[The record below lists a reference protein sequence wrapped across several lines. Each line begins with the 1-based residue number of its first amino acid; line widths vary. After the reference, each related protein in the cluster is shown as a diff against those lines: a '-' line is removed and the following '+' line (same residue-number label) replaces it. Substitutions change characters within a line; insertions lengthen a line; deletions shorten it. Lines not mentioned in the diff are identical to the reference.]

1 MKLAGLFVTRRTAFK
16 VSGLGAIAIA
26 ATGGLPALADSAS
39 VEKTNIQTVKDFC
52 LAWADDPPDADKMV
66 DQFMTDDCLVRFG
79 DKVGPVTGRSA
90 AAALFRSFL
99 ANGERYDLKI
109 LETFARGPVVVNSRT
124 DSTLKGTRST
134 NPTPVVGVF
143 ILRDGKI
150 REWSD
155 YA

>member
-1 MKLAGLFVTRRTAFK
+1 M
-16 VSGLGAIAIA
+16 
-26 ATGGLPALADSAS
+26 
-39 VEKTNIQTVKDFC
+39 
-52 LAWADDPPDADKMV
+52 
-66 DQFMTDDCLVRFG
+66 
-79 DKVGPVTGRSA
+79 
-90 AAALFRSFL
+90 FRSFL